1 MVQFFHLR
9 LYFILGIYFRLIQR
23 ITRKEMNW
31 NLKKLDQFLHA
42 AVNAM
47 PACKNHRRRLHNKFL
62 FIYLLNSKGTFRYAY
77 KDTE

>member
-23 ITRKEMNW
+23 MKRKEMNW

-42 AVNAM
+42 VVNAM
-47 PACKNHRRRLHNKFL
+47 PAKVTEEGSITDKFL

>member
-9 LYFILGIYFRLIQR
+9 LYFILGIYLRLIQR
-23 ITRKEMNW
+23 MTRKEMNW
-31 NLKKLDQFLHA
+31 NFKKLEQFLHA
-42 AVNAM
+42 AVGCYAG
-47 PACKNHRRRLHNKFL
+47 KNHRRRLHNKFL